1 MNEIPNLPPGL
12 RVVVQGD
19 VEANQAWVD
28 LWVRVLVAMR
38 EGMPEELAE
47 KPPAMTAQLAKVMRG
62 ALERVGAENLRRRNI
77 VSGPEIV
84 SATIENEGKRA
95 NMLLEIGSAIPMY
108 WLQLEYQTVDARLAN
123 VAQKFPASDTDNQS
137 NLSISISPS
146 SYAQPPGPVG
156 SIVDE
161 RLSPIPLL
169 VKGVQF
175 EVTARAVFF
184 DGDWER
190 HRMPEP
196 YIPQFVVLFGLNGI
210 TPATKLSSIDLSKV
224 GPAATLSFAPLASRL
239 NIITGDNGLGKSFL
253 TDIVWWALTETW
265 AGAGTWTGFKA
276 QPSDPDDATISA
288 ETVCGGMSD
297 TMIARWD
304 RRGQVWATEY
314 ARTLQV
320 GLVLYARAD
329 GSIAIWDSH
338 RNTTPVHLP
347 NGATVHPPDD
357 FFFSSSE
364 LLFGLDRKDLRENN
378 YRICNGLIA
387 DWGIWQRAKE
397 PQFDLLTRVL
407 ATLGPDGAELVPGE
421 VLQPF
426 TEDVRHFPS
435 VRMPYAQDVPIVF
448 APAGVKRMVGLAYA
462 LTWAISEHRRLVN
475 AQGGVPARSVV
486 LLIDEPETHLH
497 PRWQRTIL
505 PSLLKALEV
514 GFGEP
519 KVDVQMFVATHSP
532 LVLASL
538 EPHFDPAQDALWKLD
553 LVDGEVKLERDRW
566 YKRGTA
572 GAWLT
577 SDVFDLGDARSREAE
592 QALNEAREIIRA
604 RVNDPQRLAAVTAR
618 LVQVLPEDDPM
629 LTRWRAFVEDVE
641 VGQ

>member
-1 MNEIPNLPPGL
+1 MWWRFLRRRRSQRLGETTGLLTERGVAMNEIPNLPPGL

-47 KPPAMTAQLAKVMRG
+47 KPPAMTAQLAKVIRG

-175 EVTARAVFF
+175 EVTARAVLF

-196 YIPQFVVLFGLNGI
+196 YIPQVVVLFGLNGV

-239 NIITGDNGLGKSFL
+239 NVITGDNGLGKSFL

-288 ETVCGGMSD
+288 ETVCGDMSD

-304 RRGQVWATEY
+304 RRAHRACAAGRPCAAAERARGRVRGGRGREAIARVGRREASPGAGGRGRTE
-314 ARTLQV
+314 
-320 GLVLYARAD
+320 RAH
-329 GSIAIWDSH
+329 GGG
-338 RNTTPVHLP
+338 
-347 NGATVHPPDD
+347 GAAGHGV
-357 FFFSSSE
+357 SE
-364 LLFGLDRKDLRENN
+364 G
-378 YRICNGLIA
+378 
-387 DWGIWQRAKE
+387 
-397 PQFDLLTRVL
+397 
-407 ATLGPDGAELVPGE
+407 GPGTA
-421 VLQPF
+421 
-426 TEDVRHFPS
+426 H
-435 VRMPYAQDVPIVF
+435 A
-448 APAGVKRMVGLAYA
+448 AGVRTDRAVCG
-462 LTWAISEHRRLVN
+462 
-475 AQGGVPARSVV
+475 AQA
-486 LLIDEPETHLH
+486 
-497 PRWQRTIL
+497 
-505 PSLLKALEV
+505 
-514 GFGEP
+514 
-519 KVDVQMFVATHSP
+519 VA
-532 LVLASL
+532 
-538 EPHFDPAQDALWKLD
+538 
-553 LVDGEVKLERDRW
+553 DR
-566 YKRGTA
+566 
-572 GAWLT
+572 
-577 SDVFDLGDARSREAE
+577 
-592 QALNEAREIIRA
+592 
-604 RVNDPQRLAAVTAR
+604 
-618 LVQVLPEDDPM
+618 
-629 LTRWRAFVEDVE
+629 
-641 VGQ
+641 